1 MRRERTNLKIGE
13 QSVEYAYGITS
24 VAAERGSAQQLLA
37 WNRGR
42 WSIEVKNH
50 LRRDK
55 TFDEDACLAR
65 TGLAP
70 ANRATCNNIALAL
83 ILHQGNTNATAA
95 LGHFTLYR
103 KAAFAALLSPG

>member
-1 MRRERTNLKIGE
+1 MHARAILYLAHGGGNRSLCDGVRR
-13 QSVEYAYGITS
+13 
-24 VAAERGSAQQLLA
+24 
-37 WNRGR
+37 
-42 WSIEVKNH
+42 

-65 TGLAP
+65 TGLGP

-83 ILHQGNTNATAA
+83 ILHQGNTNAAAA
-95 LGHFTLYR
+95 LRHFTLYR